1 VKTDDLV
8 VMLAAGAGPVPRNA
22 VTRRYSVAIGW
33 GSLLS
38 FMLML
43 GTIGLLADL
52 RGALALSSFW
62 IKLGFVVSLAAG
74 SLVTTLRLSRPG
86 ASCDHMTVVLALP
99 IVLIWAL
106 ALVALAQVGADQR
119 IDLVM
124 GKTWAACPELI
135 AMLSLPIFV
144 ATLWAMRGL
153 APTRLGLAGGSA
165 GLFAGAAGAC
175 VYTLHCPEMDAP
187 FIAVWYLLGILIP
200 TAVGALIGRF
210 VLRW

>member
-1 VKTDDLV
+1 MKTDDLV
-8 VMLAAGAGPVPRNA
+8 LMLAAGAEPVPPNA
-22 VTRRYSVAIGW
+22 AMRRYSVAIGW
-33 GSLLS
+33 GLLLS
-38 FMLML
+38 FVLML
-43 GTIGLLADL
+43 ATIGLLADL
-52 RGALALSSFW
+52 SGALALPRFW

-74 SLVTTLRLSRPG
+74 SLVTTLRLSCPG
-86 ASCDHMTVVLALP
+86 ARCNHMLGVLALP
-99 IVLIWAL
+99 ILLIWTL
-106 ALVALAQVGADQR
+106 ALVALAQVDADQR
-119 IDLVM
+119 VDLLM

-200 TAVGALIGRF
+200 TAIGALIGRS